1 MKKLYSIITL
11 SLLSIGAFAQCTIT
25 SGPTITQNGLSIT
38 ATGNGNGAVF
48 PVYGYD
54 WGDMT
59 NPGASQTS
67 SHTYAAPGT
76 YLVCMYYLDGTAPST
91 CIDTSCVS
99 ISVTAVGINDPSAA
113 VLNVQA
119 TPNPFSSQLT
129 INLTMANTE
138 SVEVAIYDITG
149 KQVAVLKNGMMA
161 AGANVIDWKPA
172 GISAGVYFLQ
182 VKTSSALLTK
192 KIVYTQN

>member
-1 MKKLYSIITL
+1 MKKLYSIIAL

-25 SGPTITQNGLSIT
+25 SGPTVTVNGMSISVT
-38 ATGNGNGAVF
+38 GTGTGATV
-48 PVYGYD
+48 PQYVYD

-59 NPGASQTS
+59 SPGTSQNST
-67 SHTYAAPGT
+67 HTYAAPGS
-76 YLVCMYYLDGTAPST
+76 YALCMYYADLTNTS
-91 CIDTSCVS
+91 CIDTSCTNVT
-99 ISVTAVGINDPSAA
+99 ITAVGINDPSAA

-129 INLTMANTE
+129 INLSMANTE
-138 SVEVAIYDITG
+138 SVEVAVYDITG
-149 KQVAVLKNGMMA
+149 KQVAVLKNGMVA
-161 AGANVIDWKPA
+161 AGNNVIDWKPA

-182 VKTSSALLTK
+182 VKTSSAVITK